1 MRLRVILLEKIA
13 SMDKDCFTRCA
24 MEHQGRQGPW
34 ITLGHFDAMYTYQ
47 LDANSRH
54 IFQAVSDNNQKIT
67 ACNSGERYYHP
78 LYVLTDKEE
87 SDSAF
92 WKMDAWCMAV
102 SRIHYEPNTDI
113 RSLHTA
119 LMELLPKDAAANG
132 CACHV
137 YYTMELSDLVVA
149 VKSDRMSNILNFA
162 LRLRKYS
169 CVGKVYTYCGIDY
182 GHVKDTIR
190 FPDMDDVIPTVSMRF
205 SVLDFQQLDDQM
217 NDVRQALAVK
227 TPYFAVAGVDDILL
241 TCEDLPMSKLVRL
254 YRSWFIPDYAA
265 SVPLKKVFSEVT
277 TRVGIT
283 LAENLPY
290 VQVGRADKDANR
302 KKLTAA
308 CQQLMEIDGK
318 IQEYALNP
326 ASGIHYQTVHSWL
339 KPLSELTKSLLRMSR
354 TSVLDEFVYLML
366 PGVTTFLKCILR
378 HFERCAAQP
387 DPWEM
392 WAFDNMAEYFQRF
405 VENWSHL
412 MEHVMRAEGQ
422 LAHHPETRPMI
433 YDIPVVMLEYTMAF
447 LNQVSEVL
455 LSGDARKERISF
467 LLVPYPRG
475 EINALELF
483 EAQGE
488 AAGLVLVTIPFHMLY
503 DPVKVLS
510 ALAHEISHYVGE
522 SFRRRLPRTDY
533 FAKAAAA
540 LLAKL
545 VFASYDPWLIEEIVK
560 LFKGLFAEEHIN
572 NRAREMQ
579 ITINGW
585 SHDFFTQESY
595 SKFVRAV
602 LLAKDRQGG
611 DLQFESDLAKL
622 KEVHMPEFR
631 KLLETLCTLFR
642 EVYADICMLYLLPLK
657 TETHI
662 RNLLEGLAGGS
673 PADYEAFAA
682 RIYVALTVLGR
693 QDQIPQ
699 YLKDVDQANWQQL
712 RGEIEKVSTGMKQ
725 SDEGTDRLLPLSSI
739 RFLLQYA
746 RECADSLRTALDGSA
761 DVGEIQR
768 MFNAIADGLDY
779 DTLLDAI
786 NEYRKRVIN
795 P

>member
-13 SMDKDCFTRCA
+13 SLDKDCFTRCA
-24 MEHQGRQGPW
+24 MEHRRLQGPW
-34 ITLGHFDAMYTYQ
+34 ITLGHFDAMYTYP
-47 LDANSRH
+47 LDANSHH

-92 WKMDAWCMAV
+92 WAADAWCIAV
-102 SRIHYEPNTDI
+102 SRIHYEPNTNI
-113 RSLHTA
+113 RSLHKA
-119 LMELLPKDAAANG
+119 LMELLPEDARASG
-132 CACHV
+132 CACQV

-182 GHVKDTIR
+182 SHVRDTVR

-217 NDVRQALAVK
+217 NDVRQALSAK
-227 TPYFAVAGVDDILL
+227 IPYFAVAGVDDILL
-241 TCEDLPMSKLVRL
+241 TCEKLPMSRLVRL
-254 YRSWFIPDYAA
+254 YRSWFIPGYAA
-265 SVPLKKVFSEVT
+265 SVPLREVFSEVT

-283 LAENLPY
+283 LTENLPY
-290 VQVGRADKDANR
+290 VQVGYADKDANR

-308 CQQLMEIDGK
+308 CRQLVEIDGR
-318 IQEYALNP
+318 IQAYALNP

-378 HFERCAAQP
+378 HFDRCASQP
-387 DPWEM
+387 DQWEA

-488 AAGLVLVTIPFHMLY
+488 AAGLVLVTIPFHLLY
-503 DPVKVLS
+503 DPVKVFS
-510 ALAHEISHYVGE
+510 ALLHEISHYVGE
-522 SFRRRLPRTDY
+522 SFRRRVPRTDY

-545 VFASYDPWLIEEIVK
+545 VFASCDPWLIEEIVA
-560 LFKGLFAEEHIN
+560 LFQKVLAGHG

-595 SKFVRAV
+595 SEFVRAV
-602 LLAKDRQGG
+602 LLAKDGQGG
-611 DLQFESDLAKL
+611 DLQFDSDLAKL
-622 KEVHMPEFR
+622 KEVNMPEFR
-631 KLLETLCTLFR
+631 RLLDILCTLFR

-657 TETHI
+657 TETHV

-673 PADYEAFAA
+673 ETDYETFAV

-693 QDQIPQ
+693 QSQIPQ
-699 YLKDVDQANWQQL
+699 HLEDADQANWQQL
-712 RGEIEKVSTGMKQ
+712 HKEIEKVRIGMEQEK
-725 SDEGTDRLLPLSSI
+725 EGTDRLLPLSSI
-739 RFLLQYA
+739 HFLLQYA

-761 DVGEIQR
+761 GVGEIVK
-768 MFNAIADGLDY
+768 MFQAIADGLDY
-779 DTLLDAI
+779 YTLLDAI